1 MSEVITRFKLET
13 TQYDSKLRDASRSL
27 ADLARH
33 LSMAGKD
40 FDAFAQKHVASAA
53 ALGQVASGANNTK
66 DKLKDLVA
74 AYNETAKAY
83 NVLTVDQKSSDFG
96 KAMAESLVTLRD
108 RIKETKTELYSVGD
122 GAKSTGGIMDQLAS
136 KFTLN
141 IDAMKLFNIGLQAAQ
156 GALNVVKDAFFNN
169 EEQLDEWGRVVES
182 SQSLYEGFLNALNT
196 GDISGYID
204 NIGNIVKAARDA
216 YDALDALNTFNA
228 FNQINVE
235 KTRTGMTEAIVDYRE
250 GNSTKEAV
258 KASGEAY
265 KKELQERQRLERN
278 AYLKAVA
285 EMAAKRGVSAKD
297 LTDALSGTYGHYQDL
312 KEVHPTGERIKFYGN
327 SMFGGGGYYTEKFA
341 QNDRERLGEAL
352 RHLNDTELQSLQA
365 LGAQA
370 ERTGNEI
377 AGVDRQL
384 VRVLN
389 GRQGTGSGGGKGGGG
404 GRTVPKPEEIIPA
417 GSVADLTKQ
426 MSELRKEQ
434 NLVTN
439 TQDWKTYEERIKE
452 ITNYIKGVK
461 GELSAIGVGGLA
473 NASGVSITGGASES
487 VDSQQKGLKDKSLNM
502 ETVNEKIAAITK
514 GGKDAEASW
523 REAAQAIGSVG
534 SALAGIEDPAVKIA
548 GTIGIAIAN
557 IAAGFAEASAKEGK
571 GGIWYWIAA
580 TASGLATMIST
591 ISTIH
596 SATGYARGGIV
607 DGTTGGFVG
616 GSSFSGD
623 NIGNVRLDSG
633 ELVLN
638 RSMQNNLA
646 NALQDSRNDY
656 AESRPY
662 VTGEMIYL
670 ALNNYMRRS
679 GHGEILKV
687 R

>member
-1 MSEVITRFKLET
+1 MADVITRFKLET

-27 ADLARH
+27 ADLTRH
-33 LSMAGKD
+33 LSIAGKD

-83 NVLTVDQKSSDFG
+83 NVLTNEQKSTDFG
-96 KAMAESLVTLRD
+96 KAMSESLVTLRD
-108 RIKETKTELYSVGD
+108 RIKETKTELYNVGD
-122 GAKSTGGIMDQLAS
+122 GAKGTGDIMDQLAS
-136 KFTLN
+136 KFTIN
-141 IDAMKLFNIGLQAAQ
+141 IDAMKLFNVGLQAAQ
-156 GALNVVKDAFFNN
+156 GALSVVKDAFFNN

-250 GNSTKEAV
+250 GNSTKEVV
-258 KASGEAY
+258 KARGEAY
-265 KKELQERQRLERN
+265 KKELQERQRLERD

-312 KEVHPTGERIKFYGN
+312 KEVKPTGERMVSYGN
-327 SMFGGGGYYTEKFA
+327 NMFGGGGYYIEKFA

-389 GRQGTGSGGGKGGGG
+389 GRQGIGGGGGNGGG
-404 GRTVPKPEEIIPA
+404 GRTVPKPEEILPA
-417 GSVADLTKQ
+417 GSIADLTKQ

-473 NASGVSITGGASES
+473 NASGVSITGGASDS
-487 VDSQQKGLKDKSLNM
+487 VGTQQKGLKDKSLNM

-557 IAAGFAEASAKEGK
+557 IAAGFAQASAKEAK

-646 NALQDSRNDY
+646 NALQDSREEYTN
-656 AESRPY
+656 AKPY

-670 ALNNYMRRS
+670 VLNNYMRRS
-679 GHGEILKV
+679 GHGEILKA